1 MQPLQ
6 AAAEAAAAM
15 AAIKLQQ
22 QQLRLLLEQQQW
34 DEESEDGCSSSAESE
49 GDDPA
54 AEVLC
59 SLRLGPAAA
68 AAAGKGRGAV
78 AAFVAAAAQEA
89 EDEEDNCY
97 AAEQQEGSVDHSE
110 GAAGEGLV
118 FQALNAVVLQLEAHN
133 YGLGLCLTELTGD
146 WAEAWKVG
154 AVAAALAA
162 GSVSGAAPAVPA
174 TQLQQQQRQQ
184 QQRLHSVLVQQLL
197 GRGLQQQEGCEAKLR
212 HMREV
217 ITPFM
222 RYSAAGQTIPDSAG
236 DVAAS
241 VLLLQQLQKQLGV
254 ILISLIT
261 TLKQLKAALSAAL
274 SSLQAPGG
282 AGAPVWA
289 GTALGALAVELGRAL
304 QASWDHTV
312 SSMKLVG
319 LDSPS

>member
-1 MQPLQ
+1 
-6 AAAEAAAAM
+6 
-15 AAIKLQQ
+15 
-22 QQLRLLLEQQQW
+22 
-34 DEESEDGCSSSAESE
+34 
-49 GDDPA
+49 
-54 AEVLC
+54 
-59 SLRLGPAAA
+59 
-68 AAAGKGRGAV
+68 
-78 AAFVAAAAQEA
+78 
-89 EDEEDNCY
+89 
-97 AAEQQEGSVDHSE
+97 
-110 GAAGEGLV
+110 
-118 FQALNAVVLQLEAHN
+118 
-133 YGLGLCLTELTGD
+133 
-146 WAEAWKVG
+146 
-154 AVAAALAA
+154 
-162 GSVSGAAPAVPA
+162 VPA
-174 TQLQQQQRQQ
+174 TQLQQQQR

-241 VLLLQQLQKQLGV
+241 VVLLQQLQKQLGV

-282 AGAPVWA
+282 ASAPVWA

-304 QASWDHTV
+304 QAAWDHTV

-319 LDSPS
+319 LNSPS